1 MKRIGLAVLC
11 LGLAG
16 GAHAGMT
23 AGELALTCAKGEMQ
37 RSGQLA
43 AGWESSACSLV
54 FSGYRDGLIEGSLRG
69 AMGVYIHDRGAAAT
83 VKGGDD
89 IKTRIVP
96 VLAQSRC
103 NVVATG
109 GASVE
114 ALKRA
119 FASYVGEHPDV
130 SNRDYQPVLSEAIN
144 AKLCQR

>member
-1 MKRIGLAVLC
+1 MKRIAFAVLC
-11 LGLAG
+11 WGLAS

-37 RSGQLA
+37 RSGQIA

-54 FSGYRDGLIEGSLRG
+54 FSAYRDGLIEGSVRG
-69 AMGVYIHDRGAAAT
+69 AVGVYLHDRRAAAT

-89 IKTRIVP
+89 IKSRIVP

-103 NVVATG
+103 DVVATG
-109 GASVE
+109 SASVD

-119 FASYVGEHPDV
+119 FAGYVGEHPEM
-130 SNRDYQPVLSEAIN
+130 SNRDYQPVLSEAIT